1 MPQERLTT
9 SKQRI
14 FSARSVISW
23 QEPLI
28 NYSSNI
34 SNLDSNLDSIL
45 MSFLLSWL
53 LDIPRV
59 SSCAVEH
66 IVSFLGFVGL

>member
-34 SNLDSNLDSIL
+34 SNLDSIL
-45 MSFLLSWL
+45 MSFLLSSL